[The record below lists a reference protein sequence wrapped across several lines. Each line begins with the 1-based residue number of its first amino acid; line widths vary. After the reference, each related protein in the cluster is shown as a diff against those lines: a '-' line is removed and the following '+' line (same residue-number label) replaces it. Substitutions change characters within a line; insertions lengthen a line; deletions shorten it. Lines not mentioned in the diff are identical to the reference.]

1 VLRQGCR
8 QPRTEGDECGK
19 TLGFRQG
26 QRRGNDPALTEAED
40 DQLVSG
46 DGIALEG
53 RIEEKP
59 GVVHSCGKGGWIGR
73 ASHGNRKP
81 AIPRHRA
88 QRHLRRSL
96 GAQHQESTA
105 GQIRCQTE
113 QIHGVGTP
121 TVQRDDRRMRSLARW
136 LVCCVQQMHHF
147 AVAAPRLRE
156 RDTGCQERGG
166 GSDTVVIDRRARYF
180 QVVRKMRG
188 REMRVL
194 ALVLVGLAASVA
206 GCMGTTSP
214 RKEAIA
220 VAPLPTPA
228 PERWILVRKTE
239 RTLSLYDGSEVR
251 KVYPVVLGKDP
262 VPAKLYQGD
271 HRTPEGEYH
280 IVKKYYH
287 PFWSRF
293 LMLDYPTPRNEELY
307 AWSRE
312 RGLLPGLG
320 RSVRGI
326 GGAVGI
332 HGTEDERLNRSGKD
346 WTEGCVSLFNRD
358 IDELYDLVPV
368 GTRVV
373 IEH

>member
-1 VLRQGCR
+1 
-8 QPRTEGDECGK
+8 
-19 TLGFRQG
+19 
-26 QRRGNDPALTEAED
+26 
-40 DQLVSG
+40 
-46 DGIALEG
+46 
-53 RIEEKP
+53 
-59 GVVHSCGKGGWIGR
+59 
-73 ASHGNRKP
+73 
-81 AIPRHRA
+81 
-88 QRHLRRSL
+88 
-96 GAQHQESTA
+96 
-105 GQIRCQTE
+105 
-113 QIHGVGTP
+113 
-121 TVQRDDRRMRSLARW
+121 
-136 LVCCVQQMHHF
+136 
-147 AVAAPRLRE
+147 
-156 RDTGCQERGG
+156 
-166 GSDTVVIDRRARYF
+166 
-180 QVVRKMRG
+180 
-188 REMRVL
+188 MRVL

-271 HRTPEGEYH
+271 QRTPEGEYR
-280 IVKKYYH
+280 IIKKYYH

-312 RGLLPGLG
+312 RGLLPGRG
-320 RSVRGI
+320 RSVPGI

-332 HGTEDERLNRSGKD
+332 HGTEDERLNERGRD
-346 WTEGCVSLFNRD
+346 WTAGCVSLFNRD
-358 IDELYDLVPV
+358 IDELYDLVSV